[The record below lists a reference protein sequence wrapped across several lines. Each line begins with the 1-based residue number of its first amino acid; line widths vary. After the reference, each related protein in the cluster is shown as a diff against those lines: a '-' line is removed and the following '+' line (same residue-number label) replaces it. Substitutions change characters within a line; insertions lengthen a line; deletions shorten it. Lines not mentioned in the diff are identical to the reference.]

1 MINLPHKFIFNETSY
16 HGEGAIEEIPG
27 EVKHRGLKKAF
38 IVTDNDL
45 CLAKITDKV
54 TDILEKFS
62 IPFEIFSEVEPNPST
77 ESVSKGVDAYK
88 ASGADFILAV
98 GGGSPIDTA
107 KAIGI
112 IITNPEFSDVVS
124 LEGFK
129 NVKNRPVP
137 LFAVPTTAGSA
148 AEATVF
154 FVITDSDNKKKMV
167 CICHQSIPVAAF
179 VDPSMMISMP
189 EGLTAATGMDALTH
203 AIEGYITKNA
213 TPLSDI
219 LTLNAI
225 RLIASSLKDAAEGN
239 KDAFSSMALGQFI
252 AGMGFSNAGLGIVHS
267 MSHPISAFYKTPHGV
282 ANAIILPHV
291 MEFNRDAAGDKYRH
305 IAKAMGCENTDAL
318 SEDEAKDAAIE
329 AVKNLSAA
337 LKIPK
342 DLRDIAS
349 EEDID
354 FLSESAF
361 YDACRPGNP
370 REVTIE
376 DIKKL
381 YLSLI

>member
-1 MINLPHKFIFNETSY
+1 MPHKFIFNENS
-16 HGEGAIEEIPG
+16 HLGEGAIEEIPS
-27 EVKHRGLKKAF
+27 EIKHRNLKKAF
-38 IVTDNDL
+38 IVTDKDL

-54 TDILEKFS
+54 TEILEKFS
-62 IPFEIFSEVEPNPST
+62 IPFEIFSDVEPNPST
-77 ESVSKGVDAYK
+77 DSVTKGVDAYK

-112 IITNPEFSDVVS
+112 IITNPEYSDVTS
-124 LEGFK
+124 LEGLK
-129 NVKNRPVP
+129 NVKNRPIP

-154 FVITDSDNKKKMV
+154 FVITDSSNKKKMV
-167 CICHQSIPVAAF
+167 CICPQAIPVGAF

-189 EGLTAATGMDALTH
+189 PALTSATGMDALTH
-203 AIEGYITKNA
+203 AIEGYITKGA

-219 LTLNAI
+219 LCLNAI
-225 RLIASSLKDAAEGN
+225 RLISSSLKNATDGDKNSFA
-239 KDAFSSMALGQFI
+239 SLSLGQFI
-252 AGMGFSNAGLGIVHS
+252 AGMGFSNSGLGIVHS
-267 MSHPISAFYKTPHGV
+267 MSHPLSAFYKTPHGV

-291 MEFNRDAAGDKYRH
+291 MEFNRDSVGDKYRH
-305 IAKAMGCENTDAL
+305 IAKAMGCENVDAL
-318 SEDEAKDAAIE
+318 SEEEAKDAAIN
-329 AVKNLSAA
+329 AVKELSASI
-337 LKIPK
+337 KIPS

-349 EEDID
+349 EEDVD

-370 REVTIE
+370 KEVTID

-381 YLSLI
+381 YLKLI